1 MRKMVL
7 AGAAVAA
14 ATSLA
19 ISGAATAAPTTK
31 TEHFSFISTSATQSS
46 FSAIATGAFTDGGTA
61 LLPSGKGTLK
71 LSGGT
76 IKVTAKAGRVKNN
89 FDTKTCLGVSVQPG
103 TYKIVSGTRSY
114 AGISG
119 SGKYVAKFT
128 QVGAIV
134 GGKCSM
140 KANPVA
146 SQAIILASGPVTLP

>member
-1 MRKMVL
+1 MVL

-14 ATSLA
+14 AASLA

-31 TEHFSFISTSATQSS
+31 TEHFSFISTSITGDS
-46 FSAIATGAFTDGGTA
+46 FSAIVTGAFTDGGTA
-61 LLPSGKGTLK
+61 VLPSGKGTVK

-76 IKVTAKAGRVKNN
+76 IKVTAKSGRAKSN
-89 FDTKTCLGVSVQPG
+89 FNAKTCLAVTVQPG
-103 TYKIVSGTRSY
+103 TYKIVSATGKY
-114 AGISG
+114 AGITG

-146 SQAIILASGPVTLP
+146 SQASIQASGPVTLP